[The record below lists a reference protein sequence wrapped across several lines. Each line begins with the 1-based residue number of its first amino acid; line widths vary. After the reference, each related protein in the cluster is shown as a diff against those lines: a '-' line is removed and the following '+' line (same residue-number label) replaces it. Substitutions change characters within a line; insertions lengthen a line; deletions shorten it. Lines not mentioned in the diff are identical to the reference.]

1 MKDPQK
7 ELKVVV
13 ETDSSG
19 TAYMV
24 ITCPFCKKKTRRPI
38 LETLEKYKTER
49 IYFEVLAA
57 RQNLFFDIHGRG
69 IQRNQ
74 VNDGNTRLVH

>member
-49 IYFEVLAA
+49 IYFECSCGKAKFVL
-57 RQNLFFDIHGRG
+57 
-69 IQRNQ
+69 
-74 VNDGNTRLVH
+74 